1 MNQSTGCPS
10 TTTGVDS
17 NQNSIQKRSI
27 SHPTFENPLTVPPI
41 TVDLN
46 LQGLRALPQKLSPL
60 QTNRASSGYRAS
72 SGSSSPPKTLPSKVH
87 EPSCPPEIAAPHN
100 STSSQTPPPPFKPTH
115 EYQSQS
121 TSPPDPKNKTWA
133 QRASPIA
140 DRSLKPLAPT
150 ILSDTGVPQVIVPD
164 EVFERG
170 EALHRYMS
178 FFCKDAL
185 LQSNRKRVKLPV
197 GQRYQA

>member
-1 MNQSTGCPS
+1 MQISPSQGTANMNQSTGCPS

-46 LQGLRALPQKLSPL
+46 LQGLRALPQKSSPL

-100 STSSQTPPPPFKPTH
+100 STSSQTPPPPSNQHTNTNPNLHHHLIPKTKPG
-115 EYQSQS
+115 
-121 TSPPDPKNKTWA
+121 P
-133 QRASPIA
+133 
-140 DRSLKPLAPT
+140 
-150 ILSDTGVPQVIVPD
+150 
-164 EVFERG
+164 RG
-170 EALHRYMS
+170 
-178 FFCKDAL
+178 L
-185 LQSNRKRVKLPV
+185 LQ
-197 GQRYQA
+197 